1 MHAAKVSKS
10 NMSRSYHRDF
20 TPRKHSLASMGMVD
34 LRQTEETAL
43 LLTGSAESF
52 LREQSEDVSQHAEAD
67 WATGDTV
74 NR

>member
-20 TPRKHSLASMGMVD
+20 TPRKHFLASMGMVD

-52 LREQSEDVSQHAEAD
+52 LREQSEMSVSMLKL
-67 WATGDTV
+67 TGPQEMQ
-74 NR
+74 